1 MADSSVYPGAIDA
14 VADLPVDVTD
24 DTDNGSGTPRTG
36 SVGWAAALFNRFG
49 SAIRHIELEL
59 GTDPSGT
66 FTDVA
71 TRQAARLT
79 CRKSA
84 DQNMTTST
92 LANVTDCSF
101 PVASG
106 QDYMFKFLVPFT
118 SGTTVTTGFAL
129 GVTCP
134 ALTGY
139 ITYGVSIFAFGAD
152 GAASNWFGIG
162 TSSGDK
168 VMSTAQIAASTL
180 TFAKVEG
187 ILSNPSASGTLQLQA
202 ATEIAATTVVRRGAF
217 GELYL
222 N

>member
-1 MADSSVYPGAIDA
+1 MAAVYPATIA
-14 VADLPVDVTD
+14 TIASNKQD
-24 DTDNGSGTPRTG
+24 DTDAQSGTDLGVST
-36 SVGWAAALFNRFG
+36 SVGDHAAHHNQIAE
-49 SAIRHIELEL
+49 ELVAVQTEL
-59 GTDPSGT
+59 GTDPAGT
-66 FTDVA
+66 FTTVKLRLD
-71 TRQAARLT
+71 ARLT

-92 LANVTDCSF
+92 LANVTDLSF

-106 QDYMFKFLVPFT
+106 QDYMFKFYIPFT

-139 ITYGVSIFAFGAD
+139 IAYGVSIYGFAAD
-152 GAASNWFGIG
+152 GAASNWFGLG

-168 VMSTAQIAASTL
+168 VMSTAQIAASSLMWAT
-180 TFAKVEG
+180 VEG
-187 ILSNPSASGTLQLQA
+187 VMSNASASGTLQLQA
-202 ATEIAATTVVRRGAF
+202 ATEVAATTVVRRGAY
-217 GELYL
+217 GEMYL

>member
-1 MADSSVYPGAIDA
+1 MAAVFPGTVATIASNKSDDIDSKSG
-14 VADLPVDVTD
+14 ADLGLSAT
-24 DTDNGSGTPRTG
+24 TG
-36 SVGWAAALFNRFG
+36 DHAAHHNQIAE
-49 SAIRHIELEL
+49 ELVATQTEL

-66 FTDVA
+66 FA
-71 TRQAARLT
+71 TVKARLDSRLT
-79 CRKSA
+79 VRKSA

-92 LANVTDCSF
+92 LANVTDLSF
-101 PVASG
+101 AVASG
-106 QDYMFKFLVPFT
+106 QDYMFKFYIPFT

-139 ITYGVSIFAFGAD
+139 IVYGVSIFAFGAD

-168 VMSTAQIAASTL
+168 VMSTAQIAASAL
-180 TFAKVEG
+180 TYATVEG
-187 ILSNPSASGTLQLQA
+187 IMSNASASGTLQLQA
-202 ATEIAATTVVRRGAF
+202 ATEIAATTVVRRGAY
-217 GELYL
+217 GEMYL